1 MKVIQR
7 QPDVGY
13 LDNMLWVPKSAV
25 NVDGVKAAL
34 TFAFSDNYDEKKTRN
49 VVLWRET
56 DNHLLVPRSFWKTED
71 FSFPIFDIRPTEF
84 QHVQIT
90 SKIKLDHRLKEV
102 NGQQI
107 LLPTGEDV
115 QRKSFKALQDA
126 SSGTLQLACGKGKTC
141 VALHFAAWRSMPTL
155 IVLPDTQLLEQWRV
169 EIDKLLDVP
178 GGVGLIQ
185 ANKFDWQKAIVLTTY
200 HTIGARCASG
210 LPEEVRRWF
219 GTVIW
224 DEGHHIPA
232 PTFCP
237 SAEAFYGFRLSLTA
251 TPERSDGWH
260 VISEFHVGPIIF
272 RDLSQTLKPR
282 NIFLWTGLELPQDA
296 DVYDRNGEIHF
307 LMQSAYNATWPERR
321 NMVLDDVA
329 AAVAEGRKVL
339 VLSGSEQ
346 EILNLA
352 ELWETGNWE
361 TYSGQLFSDIAY
373 PTPAEM
379 NLTTPAV
386 RLSEIEVQ
394 QLQSNLYVVEG
405 SIAAGTGNIQN
416 LQLIARSIADKLEQH
431 NAFNKFEAEYNRR
444 KKNYI
449 KALVPRLKRCGIM
462 IHKVAPALRKKFIDE
477 QQVVFA
483 ITKYGKEGLDAPDL
497 DTVLVSSLFSDKNI
511 LQQLMGRPTREKDG
525 KKKPVIIFYE
535 DNVKPIIAMCTKLR
549 KHLRGWSH
557 EDGGPYDYERFDTPN
572 SRRGTWKQQRQTV
585 FSL

>member
-7 QPDVGY
+7 QPDFGY

-34 TFAFSDNYDEKKTRN
+34 TFAFADNYDEKKTRN
-49 VVLWRET
+49 VELWRET
-56 DNHLLVPRSFWKTED
+56 DNHLLVPRSFWKAEG
-71 FSFPIFDIRPTEF
+71 FSFPIYDLRPTEF
-84 QHVQIT
+84 PLIEIV

-107 LLPTGEDV
+107 LLPTGDDV
-115 QRKSFKALQDA
+115 QRKSFRALQDA
-126 SSGTLQLACGKGKTC
+126 SSGTLQLSCGKGKTC

-169 EIDKLLDVP
+169 EISKLLDVP

-185 ANKFDWQKAIVLTTY
+185 ANKFDWKKSVVLTTY
-200 HTIGARCASG
+200 HTIGARCAAG
-210 LPEEVRRWF
+210 LPEEIRRWF
-219 GTVIW
+219 GTIIW

-237 SAEAFYGFRLSLTA
+237 SAEAFYGMRLSLTA

-260 VISEFHVGPIIF
+260 VISEYHIGPVIF
-272 RDLSQTLKPR
+272 RDLTQELKPR
-282 NIFLWTGLELPQDA
+282 NIFLWTGLELPEDA
-296 DVYDRNGEIHF
+296 DVYDRTGEIHF
-307 LMQSAYNATWPERR
+307 LMQSAYNATWPARR
-321 NMVLDDVA
+321 NLVLDDVA
-329 AAVAEGRKVL
+329 AAVLEGRKVL
-339 VLSGSEQ
+339 ILSGSEQ

-352 ELWETGNWE
+352 ELWEMGNWE
-361 TYSGQLFSDIAY
+361 TYTGKLFSDITY

-379 NLTTPAV
+379 NLAV
-386 RLSEIEVQ
+386 AASELKDSD
-394 QLQSNLYVVEG
+394 LQRINTNLYMVRQAIQEG
-405 SIAAGTGNIQN
+405 LGDVPALKRTEATFV
-416 LQLIARSIADKLEQH
+416 AVLEQH
-431 NAFNKFEAEYNRR
+431 NAHMKYEAEYNRR

-449 KALVPRLKRCGIM
+449 KALVPTLQKSGIM
-462 IHKVAPALRKKFIDE
+462 IHKVAPSLRKKFIDE
-477 QQVVFA
+477 KQVVFA

-511 LQQLMGRPTREKDG
+511 LQQLMGRPTRQKDG

-549 KHLRGWSH
+549 KHLRGWAH

-572 SRRGTWKQQRQTV
+572 SKRGTWKQHRQQI